1 MEQRKIGEEFF
12 GFGILEQM
20 SRSIPSC
27 SFEEHAVDVAACRRF
42 LSDVSVTLG
51 VDDIV
56 SKGDL
61 RGGRREIMRC
71 FVKVNSNNKWVF
83 KLFLPYRWR

>member
-12 GFGILEQM
+12 WFGILEQM

-61 RGGRREIMRC
+61 KKGRKMLSC
-71 FVKVNSNNKWVF
+71 FVKVNINNKVVF